1 MCNFP
6 GFLMK
11 VMQVILYLALVNQEV
26 IIGGSELGISGYPCF
41 NADFSLCDTLVRTGF
56 NVICHATNHA
66 MDKGRAGLISCA
78 QHWREQYLQVT
89 VLGIHD
95 TPDTA
100 TACGADPVIIDL
112 PELRIAVLNY
122 TYGTNGIA
130 LPKDMPYA
138 VDLLNE
144 GQVAEDLCHYR
155 DPFLYSYSISFCK
168 VAAS

>member
-1 MCNFP
+1 MDYKEAQKKYQGWKHP
-6 GFLMK
+6 
-11 VMQVILYLALVNQEV
+11 EV
-26 IIGGSELGISGYPCF
+26 IIAFGNISNKILDLSEMGNLSEE
-41 NADFSLCDTLVRTGF
+41 
-56 NVICHATNHA
+56 
-66 MDKGRAGLISCA
+66 DKNKILIKD
-78 QHWREQYLQVT
+78 VNG
-89 VLGIHD
+89 VK
-95 TPDTA
+95 
-100 TACGADPVIIDL
+100 
-112 PELRIAVLNY
+112 IAFLSY

>member
-1 MCNFP
+1 M
-6 GFLMK
+6 
-11 VMQVILYLALVNQEV
+11 
-26 IIGGSELGISGYPCF
+26 
-41 NADFSLCDTLVRTGF
+41 RTGF

-78 QHWREQYLQVT
+78 QHWREQYPQVT

-100 TACGADPVIIDL
+100 TACGADPVIIEL

-144 GQVAEDLCHYR
+144 GQVAEDLRHYR